1 MLTPGVWMFSN
12 GMRAPGS
19 SAASTVNVPPLDRFA
34 LALLEFDELLL
45 PDEEHALISNATAAH
60 TAIGTFAALIV
71 LLEINSAAPI
81 ERPLQRSR

>member
-1 MLTPGVWMFSN
+1 
-12 GMRAPGS
+12 
-19 SAASTVNVPPLDRFA
+19 
-34 LALLEFDELLL
+34 LLEFDELLL